1 MSISIQNL
9 NDVIVALVTVV
20 GIAVVISGA
29 LIAASAFFQRGKAR
43 TGQPVAATV
52 PAQQP
57 TQLDDARE
65 LVLR

>member
-9 NDVIVALVTVV
+9 NDVIVALVTIV
-20 GIAVVISGA
+20 GIAVIISGA
-29 LIAASAFFQRGKAR
+29 IIAASAFFQRGNAR
-43 TGQPVAATV
+43 TGHAVPATV

-57 TQLDDARE
+57 TQMDDARE